1 VTRDTRIKLEPAW
14 LLHSRAYQE
23 NSLLLELFSRQHGRV
38 GLVARGV
45 RRSKTGRQ
53 GLLQPFCPLLCSWI
67 SRGELGT
74 LTDVERST
82 GEQAGLPR
90 SLIASGFYLNEL
102 LLRLLPRDD
111 PHPGLFETY
120 QCALS
125 ALQCGEEL
133 QPSLRCFE
141 RDLLTA
147 LGYGLQLT
155 HEADGEGVIQA
166 TGLYTY
172 QIESG
177 PLPAK
182 QDNGSPLCVH
192 GATLLALHAGFFE
205 NAQQQREARGMMAEV
220 IKHYLGGE
228 EPRSR
233 ALLKME
239 WK

>member
-1 VTRDTRIKLEPAW
+1 M
-14 LLHSRAYQE
+14 
-23 NSLLLELFSRQHGRV
+23 LLELFSRQHGRV

-74 LTDVERST
+74 LIDVERT
-82 GEQAGLPR
+82 TRQQAGLPR
-90 SLIASGFYLNEL
+90 ALIASGFYLNEL
-102 LLRLLPRDD
+102 LLRLLPRND
-111 PHPGLFETY
+111 PHPGLFATY
-120 QCALS
+120 QNALS
-125 ALQCGEEL
+125 TLQQGGSL
-133 QPSLRCFE
+133 QPCLRCFE

-147 LGYGLQLT
+147 LGYGLLLT
-155 HEADGEGVIQA
+155 KEADDERAVQSGQ
-166 TGLYTY
+166 LYNY

-177 PLPAK
+177 PLPA
-182 QDNGSPLCVH
+182 QQGSRSPLSVR
-192 GATLLALHAGFFE
+192 GDTLLALHAGIFE
-205 NAQQQREARGMMAEV
+205 TAQQQREARDMMAAI